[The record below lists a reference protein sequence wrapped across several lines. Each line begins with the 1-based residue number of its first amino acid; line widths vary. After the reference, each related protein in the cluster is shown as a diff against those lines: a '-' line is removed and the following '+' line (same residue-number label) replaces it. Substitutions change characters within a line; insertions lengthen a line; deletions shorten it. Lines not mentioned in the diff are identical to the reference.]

1 MPEPNEGWLSMNQ
14 LAERY
19 DVHPMT
25 VQRWRSAGTGPPYQR
40 LSPRLIRY
48 RLTDIE
54 EWERQ
59 QRRTRVMRIQLVH

>member
-25 VQRWRSAGTGPPYQR
+25 VQRWRSAGTSGR
-40 LSPRLIRY
+40 VGRA
-48 RLTDIE
+48 
-54 EWERQ
+54 
-59 QRRTRVMRIQLVH
+59 RTG